1 MGTSG
6 VATIGGES
14 RDIGWL
20 GIFRLGLVQAAIG
33 AIVVITTSTLNRV
46 LVVELALPALVPGV
60 LVALHYF
67 VQVLRPRF
75 GYGSD
80 VGGRRTPW
88 IIGGMAVLGLGAVG
102 ASVSTALMVSQMS
115 LGLILAMVSFLL
127 VGLGVGACGTAMLV
141 LMSTNVAKP
150 RLAAAATVT
159 WVMMI
164 MGFIVTSVAA
174 GKMLEPFSML
184 RLVEVTAV
192 VAATAFLVTCLAVW
206 RIESRSA
213 TAHRAASATEAAV
226 ERAAAE
232 ASDAGSQGFIPAL
245 REVWNEPHSRRLAG
259 FVFVSMLAYSAQD
272 LVLEPF
278 AGAVFGLT
286 PGESTRLSG
295 MMSSGTL
302 IGMLIV
308 AVICTA
314 GANTR
319 AGALRAWTI
328 GGCVASALMLL
339 TLAVAGLVGPSWP
352 LRPTVFALGLANG
365 AFAVAAIGSMMGL
378 VGRGRQS
385 REGTRMGL
393 WGAAQA
399 MAFGL
404 GGIAATATVDLSRWL
419 TGSVTLAYGLVF
431 VLEAVLF
438 VVATLFAVRLSRED
452 TAAQVEAG
460 ESAAS
465 AYLAQASVSGGSSA
479 RLT

>member
-1 MGTSG
+1 MMSSSG
-6 VATIGGES
+6 VAMSAEES

-46 LVVELALPALVPGV
+46 LVVELALPALVPGL

-102 ASVSTALMVSQMS
+102 ASVATALMVSDLW
-115 LGLILAMVSFLL
+115 LGMMLATFSFLL

-164 MGFIVTSVAA
+164 VGFIVTSVLA

-192 VAATAFLVTCLAVW
+192 VAATAFLVTCAAVS
-206 RIESRSA
+206 RIETRSA
-213 TAHRAASATEAAV
+213 GARERQQRGLNDATAE
-226 ERAAAE
+226 
-232 ASDAGSQGFIPAL
+232 QGFVAAL

-314 GANTR
+314 GAHTR

-404 GGIAATATVDLSRWL
+404 GGIAATATVDLARWL

-452 TAAQVEAG
+452 TASQVEG
-460 ESAAS
+460 SGPPVTPTV
-465 AYLAQASVSGGSSA
+465 LAQAGRG
-479 RLT
+479 

>member
-1 MGTSG
+1 MMATSS
-6 VATIGGES
+6 VATSVGES

-46 LVVELALPALVPGV
+46 LVVELALPALVPGL

-88 IIGGMAVLGLGAVG
+88 IIGGMAVLALGAVG
-102 ASVSTALMVSQMS
+102 ASVATALMVSELW
-115 LGLILAMVSFLL
+115 LGMMLATLSFLL

-164 MGFIVTSVAA
+164 VGFIVTSVLA

-192 VAATAFLVTCLAVW
+192 VAASSFLVTCAAVW
-206 RIESRSA
+206 RIETRSA
-213 TAHRAASATEAAV
+213 ASREQQSAV
-226 ERAAAE
+226 SHVGEE
-232 ASDAGSQGFIPAL
+232 QGFLGAL

-278 AGAVFGLT
+278 AGAVFGLS

-314 GANTR
+314 GAHTR

-404 GGIAATATVDLSRWL
+404 GGIAATATVDLARWL

-452 TAAQVEAG
+452 TMAQVDG
-460 ESAAS
+460 SAAS
-465 AYLAQASVSGGSSA
+465 GTPTYLAEAGRG
-479 RLT
+479 

>member
-1 MGTSG
+1 MSSSG
-6 VATIGGES
+6 VSTLAGEP

-46 LVVELALPALVPGV
+46 LVVELALPALVPGL

-102 ASVSTALMVSQMS
+102 ASMATALMVSQLS
-115 LGLILAMVSFLL
+115 LGLVFATLSFLM

-164 MGFIVTSVAA
+164 VGFIVTSVFA
-174 GKMLEPFSML
+174 GKMLEPFSMV
-184 RLVEVTAV
+184 RLVEVTSV
-192 VAATAFLVTCLAVW
+192 VAATAFLVTCGAVW
-206 RIESRSA
+206 RIETRSA
-213 TAHRAASATEAAV
+213 TSSAGQGSVGGAPVSATVDTE
-226 ERAAAE
+226 
-232 ASDAGSQGFIPAL
+232 QGFIAAL

-278 AGAVFGLT
+278 AGAIFGLT

-314 GANTR
+314 GAGTR

-328 GGCVASALMLL
+328 GGCVASALMLVM
-339 TLAVAGLVGPSWP
+339 LAVAGLVGPAWP

-399 MAFGL
+399 IAFGL
-404 GGIAATATVDLSRWL
+404 GGIAATTTVDLARWL

-452 TAAQVEAG
+452 TTAQSDGIGSTATPAYLTEAG
-460 ESAAS
+460 
-465 AYLAQASVSGGSSA
+465 VSGGTGA

>member
-1 MGTSG
+1 MATSSG
-6 VATIGGES
+6 ATSVGES

-46 LVVELALPALVPGV
+46 LVVELALPALVPGL

-88 IIGGMAVLGLGAVG
+88 IIGGMAVLALGAVG
-102 ASVSTALMVSQMS
+102 ASVATALMVSELW
-115 LGLILAMVSFLL
+115 LGMMLATLSFLL

-164 MGFIVTSVAA
+164 VGFIVTSVLA

-192 VAATAFLVTCLAVW
+192 VAASAFLVTCAAVW
-206 RIESRSA
+206 RIETRSA
-213 TAHRAASATEAAV
+213 ASREQQSAV
-226 ERAAAE
+226 SHVGEE
-232 ASDAGSQGFIPAL
+232 QGFLGAL

-278 AGAVFGLT
+278 AGAVFGLS

-314 GANTR
+314 GAHTR

-404 GGIAATATVDLSRWL
+404 GGIAATATVDLARWL
-419 TGSVTLAYGLVF
+419 TGSVTLAYGFVF

-452 TAAQVEAG
+452 TMAQVDGSAATGTPTYLAEAG
-460 ESAAS
+460 R
-465 AYLAQASVSGGSSA
+465 G
-479 RLT
+479 

>member
-1 MGTSG
+1 MSAG
-6 VATIGGES
+6 AS
-14 RDIGWL
+14 RNIGWL

-46 LVVELALPALVPGV
+46 LVVELALPALVPGL

-80 VGGRRTPW
+80 LGGRRTPW
-88 IIGGMAVLGLGAVG
+88 IIGGMAVLGVGAVG
-102 ASVSTALMVSQMS
+102 ASVATALMVSHLW
-115 LGLILAMVSFLL
+115 LGLLLATLSFVM

-141 LMSTNVAKP
+141 LMSTNVAKH

-164 MGFIVTSVAA
+164 VGFIVTSALA
-174 GKMLEPFSML
+174 GTMLEPFSMQ
-184 RLVEVTAV
+184 RLVEVSAV
-192 VAATAFLVTCLAVW
+192 VVATSFLVTCTAVW
-206 RIESRSA
+206 RIEPRSA
-213 TAHRAASATEAAV
+213 ALR
-226 ERAAAE
+226 ERSTSPAAA
-232 ASDAGSQGFIPAL
+232 GGQGFVAAL

-308 AVICTA
+308 AVVCTA

-328 GGCVASALMLL
+328 GGCLGSALMLL
-339 TLAVAGLVGPSWP
+339 TLPVAALVGPAWP
-352 LRPTVFALGLANG
+352 LPPTVFALGLANG

-404 GGIAATATVDLSRWL
+404 GGIAATATVDLARWL
-419 TGSVTLAYGLVF
+419 TGSVTLAYSLVF
-431 VLEAVLF
+431 ALEAALF
-438 VVATLFAVRLSRED
+438 VVATLFAMRLSRED
-452 TAAQVEAG
+452 TTSEVGSGSLAARPTV
-460 ESAAS
+460 
-465 AYLAQASVSGGSSA
+465 LAQAGRG
-479 RLT
+479 

>member
-1 MGTSG
+1 MMATSS
-6 VATIGGES
+6 VATSVGES
-14 RDIGWL
+14 RDIGWF

-46 LVVELALPALVPGV
+46 LVVELALPALVPGL

-88 IIGGMAVLGLGAVG
+88 IIGGMAVLALGAVG
-102 ASVSTALMVSQMS
+102 ASVATALMVSELW
-115 LGLILAMVSFLL
+115 LGMMLATLSFLL

-164 MGFIVTSVAA
+164 VGFIVTSVLA

-192 VAATAFLVTCLAVW
+192 VAATAFLVTCAAVW
-206 RIESRSA
+206 RIETRSA
-213 TAHRAASATEAAV
+213 ASPEQPSAV
-226 ERAAAE
+226 PHAGAE
-232 ASDAGSQGFIPAL
+232 QGFLVAL

-278 AGAVFGLT
+278 AGAVFGLS

-314 GANTR
+314 GAHTR

-404 GGIAATATVDLSRWL
+404 GGIAATATVDLARWL

-452 TAAQVEAG
+452 TMAQVDGSAATGTPTYLAEAG
-460 ESAAS
+460 R
-465 AYLAQASVSGGSSA
+465 G
-479 RLT
+479 